1 MRRTRA
7 LYQQIRQDQFNVL
20 VTETD
25 VDGTLPDIAVSL
37 LPDMLSRLKQLQS
50 ALVEMQNQ
58 VHQDIQTVD
67 CLINGHC

>member
-1 MRRTRA
+1 MC
-7 LYQQIRQDQFNVL
+7 IRDRLNTL

-25 VDGTLPDIAVSL
+25 AGGMSPDIAVSL

-67 CLINGHC
+67 CLINGNC